1 MSAICDGD
9 PLACIEFVVLGIG
22 EFLKDWTTMAMLAA
36 LLLLLLRLRADRAR
50 AREADYARQLSV
62 YADRRDMAVHSRPSE
77 E

>member
-1 MSAICDGD
+1 MSVLCGGD
-9 PLACIEFVVLGIG
+9 PLACIEFVILGLG

-50 AREADYARQLSV
+50 AREADYAQQLAV
-62 YADRRDMAVHSRPSE
+62 YAERRDVAAHSRLPE